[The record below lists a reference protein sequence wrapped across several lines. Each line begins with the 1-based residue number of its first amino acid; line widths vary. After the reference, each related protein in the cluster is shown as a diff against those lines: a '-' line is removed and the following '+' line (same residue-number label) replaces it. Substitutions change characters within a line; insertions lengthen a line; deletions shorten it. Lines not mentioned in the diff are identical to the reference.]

1 MLTLAVQRLSN
12 IGRIKICR
20 INMLNRKYLSKSI
33 KMIRI
38 ISYKNFSDIETLLC
52 ECVALELLNAKIIYY
67 VL

>member
-1 MLTLAVQRLSN
+1 MLH
-12 IGRIKICR
+12 
-20 INMLNRKYLSKSI
+20 RKYLSKSI